1 MTELM
6 GRDEEVLLSDRKKKI
21 LKAIIDAHIAYGEPV
36 GSKYLAQDAGL
47 NCSSATIRNEMA
59 ELEALGLLEQPHTSA
74 GRVPSELGYRYY
86 VNSLLRR
93 YRMTTDEIE
102 QINRTLKQ
110 KVSEMDGI
118 LAEASRLAS
127 RITNYTGF
135 SVKPR
140 SAGRRVEKFD
150 GIYRDHK
157 NFVLVMMLDDGGVKA
172 RNLRLS
178 FSLGEEEAARLV
190 EALND
195 LIAGATVEEITLPR
209 IRELES
215 RMGSVSPVVHPIVSL
230 IYDALTEDVG
240 GDLQVEGV
248 NRLLQYPEY
257 SDVDELRSVMD
268 LLETKEPLLD
278 VISTGRDSRD
288 VTVYIGSENNVKVM
302 SNSTLV
308 FKTVRRDGRVVGA
321 IGVIGPLRMDY
332 AKVISTID
340 ELAAGIDHLLKDDED
355 PENGS

>member
-6 GRDEEVLLSDRKKKI
+6 GRDEELLLSDRKKKI

-86 VNSLLRR
+86 VNSLLRH

-102 QINRTLKQ
+102 QINRTLRQ
-110 KVSEMDGI
+110 KVSEMDEI

-140 SAGRRVEKFD
+140 AAGRRVEKFD
-150 GIYRDHK
+150 GIYRDPK
-157 NFVLVMMLDDGGVKA
+157 NFVLVMLLDDGGVKA
-172 RNLRLS
+172 RSLRLS
-178 FSLGEEEAARLV
+178 FPLSEEDADRLIS
-190 EALND
+190 ALNEQ
-195 LIAGATVEEITLPR
+195 IAGATVEEITLPR
-209 IRELES
+209 IRALES
-215 RMGSVSPVVHPIVSL
+215 RMGSVSGVVHPIVSV

-257 SDVDELRSVMD
+257 SDVGELRSVMD

-288 VTVYIGSENNVKVM
+288 VNVYIGSENNVKVM

-321 IGVIGPLRMDY
+321 IGVIGPRRMDY

-340 ELAAGIDHLLKDDED
+340 ELAAGIDLLLKDDEEPD
-355 PENGS
+355 NGS

>member
-6 GRDEEVLLSDRKKKI
+6 GRDEELLLSDRKKKI

-59 ELEALGLLEQPHTSA
+59 ELEAMGLLEQPHTSA

-86 VNSLLRR
+86 VNALLRH

-102 QINRTLKQ
+102 QINRTLRQ

-140 SAGRRVEKFD
+140 AVGRRVEKFE
-150 GIYRDHK
+150 GVFRDPR
-157 NFVLVMMLDDGGVKA
+157 NFVLVMLLDDGSVKT
-172 RNLRLS
+172 RNIRLS
-178 FSLGEEEAARLV
+178 FSFGEEDTERLIA
-190 EALND
+190 ALNEQ
-195 LIAGATVEEITLPR
+195 IAGASVEEISLPR
-209 IRELES
+209 IRELER
-215 RMGSVSPVVHPIVSL
+215 RMGSVSAVVHPIVSA
-230 IYDALTEDVG
+230 IYDTLTEDVG

-257 SDVDELRSVMD
+257 SDVGELRSMMD

-288 VTVYIGSENNVKVM
+288 VNVYIGSENNVKVM

-321 IGVIGPLRMDY
+321 IGIIGPRRMDY

-340 ELAAGIDHLLKDDED
+340 ELAAGIDHLLKDDEA
-355 PENGS
+355 PENGG

>member
-86 VNSLLRR
+86 VNALLRH

-102 QINRTLKQ
+102 QINRTLRQ

-140 SAGRRVEKFD
+140 AVGRSVEKFE
-150 GIYRDHK
+150 GIYRDPR
-157 NFVLVMMLDDGGVKA
+157 NFVLVMLLDDGSVKT
-172 RNLRLS
+172 RNIRLS
-178 FSLGEEEAARLV
+178 FSFGEEDTGRLV
-190 EALND
+190 AALNE
-195 LIAGATVEEITLPR
+195 LISGVTVEQIALPR
-209 IRELES
+209 IRELER
-215 RMGSVSPVVHPIVSL
+215 RMGSVSAVVHPIVSA
-230 IYDALTEDVG
+230 IYDTLAEDVG

-257 SDVDELRSVMD
+257 ADVGELRSVMD

-288 VTVYIGSENNVKVM
+288 VNVYIGSENNVKVM

-321 IGVIGPLRMDY
+321 IGVIGPRRMDY

-340 ELAAGIDHLLKDDED
+340 ELAAGIDLLLKDDEE

>member
-1 MTELM
+1 MTELV
-6 GRDEEVLLSDRKKKI
+6 GRDEEFPLSDRKKKI
-21 LKAIIDAHIAYGEPV
+21 LKAIIDAHIEYGEPV

-86 VNSLLRR
+86 VNALLRH

-102 QINRTLKQ
+102 QINRTLRQ

-140 SAGRRVEKFD
+140 SAGRRVEKFE
-150 GIYRDHK
+150 GVFRDSR
-157 NFVLVMMLDDGGVKA
+157 NFVLVMLLDDGRVKT
-172 RNLRLS
+172 RNIRLS
-178 FSLGEEEAARLV
+178 FSFGEEDTERLV
-190 EALND
+190 AALNEQVS
-195 LIAGATVEEITLPR
+195 GASVEEITLPR
-209 IRELES
+209 IRELER
-215 RMGSVSPVVHPIVSL
+215 RMGSVSAVVHPIVSA
-230 IYDALTEDVG
+230 IYDTLTEDVE

-257 SDVDELRSVMD
+257 SDVGELRSVMD
-268 LLETKEPLLD
+268 MLETKEPLLD

-288 VTVYIGSENNVKVM
+288 VNVVIGSENNVKVM

-321 IGVIGPLRMDY
+321 IGIIGPRRMDY

-340 ELAAGIDHLLKDDED
+340 ELATGIDHLLTDERD
-355 PENGS
+355 SEDGS

>member
-6 GRDEEVLLSDRKKKI
+6 GRDEELLLSDRKKKI

-86 VNSLLRR
+86 VNSLLRH

-102 QINRTLKQ
+102 QINRTLRQ
-110 KVSEMDGI
+110 KVSEMDEI

-140 SAGRRVEKFD
+140 AAGRRVEKFD
-150 GIYRDHK
+150 CVYRDPK
-157 NFVLVMMLDDGGVKA
+157 NFVLVMLLDDGGVKA

-178 FSLGEEEAARLV
+178 FPLSEEDADRLIS
-190 EALND
+190 ALNE
-195 LIAGATVEEITLPR
+195 LIAGATVEEIALPR
-209 IRELES
+209 IR
-215 RMGSVSPVVHPIVSL
+215 GSVISSTVAPAIRSFSASISRPVSSSPNGKARRMFRV
-230 IYDALTEDVG
+230 LT
-240 GDLQVEGV
+240 L
-248 NRLLQYPEY
+248 P
-257 SDVDELRSVMD
+257 SSSSITS
-268 LLETKEPLLD
+268 TKFF
-278 VISTGRDSRD
+278 GSR
-288 VTVYIGSENNVKVM
+288 
-302 SNSTLV
+302 
-308 FKTVRRDGRVVGA
+308 
-321 IGVIGPLRMDY
+321 
-332 AKVISTID
+332 
-340 ELAAGIDHLLKDDED
+340 
-355 PENGS
+355 

>member
-6 GRDEEVLLSDRKKKI
+6 GRDEELLLSDRKKKI

-59 ELEALGLLEQPHTSA
+59 ELEAMGLLEQPHTSA

-86 VNSLLRR
+86 VNALLRH

-102 QINRTLKQ
+102 QINRTLRQ

-140 SAGRRVEKFD
+140 AVGRRVEKFE
-150 GIYRDHK
+150 GVFRDPR
-157 NFVLVMMLDDGGVKA
+157 NFVLVMLLDDGSVKT
-172 RNLRLS
+172 RNIRLAFS
-178 FSLGEEEAARLV
+178 FGEEETGRLI

-195 LIAGATVEEITLPR
+195 LIAGATVEEIEARRLWC
-209 IRELES
+209 IRS
-215 RMGSVSPVVHPIVSL
+215 FR
-230 IYDALTEDVG
+230 
-240 GDLQVEGV
+240 
-248 NRLLQYPEY
+248 
-257 SDVDELRSVMD
+257 RS
-268 LLETKEPLLD
+268 T
-278 VISTGRDSRD
+278 TR
-288 VTVYIGSENNVKVM
+288 
-302 SNSTLV
+302 
-308 FKTVRRDGRVVGA
+308 
-321 IGVIGPLRMDY
+321 
-332 AKVISTID
+332 
-340 ELAAGIDHLLKDDED
+340 
-355 PENGS
+355 

>member
-1 MTELM
+1 MTEPV
-6 GRDEEVLLSDRKKKI
+6 GRDDEFPLSERKKKI

-36 GSKYLAQDAGL
+36 GSKYLAQDADL

-86 VNSLLRR
+86 VNALLRH

-102 QINRTLKQ
+102 QINRTLRQ

-140 SAGRRVEKFD
+140 SAGRRVEKFE
-150 GIYRDHK
+150 GIFRDSR
-157 NFVLVMMLDDGGVKA
+157 NFVLVMLLDDGRVKT
-172 RNLRLS
+172 RNIRLS
-178 FSLGEEEAARLV
+178 FPFGEEDTERLID
-190 EALND
+190 ALNEQ
-195 LIAGATVEEITLPR
+195 ISGASVEEISLSG
-209 IRELES
+209 IRELER
-215 RMGSVSPVVHPIVSL
+215 RMGSVSAVVHPIVSA
-230 IYDALTEDVG
+230 IYDTLTEDVG

-257 SDVDELRSVMD
+257 SDVGELRSVMD

-288 VTVYIGSENNVKVM
+288 VNVYIGSENNVKVM

-321 IGVIGPLRMDY
+321 IGVIGPRRMDY

-340 ELAAGIDHLLKDDED
+340 ELAAGIDQLLKDDE
-355 PENGS
+355 PENGG